1 MDFRINKYLV
11 ATSPAETLSRA
22 PSLSRLPRPACTSHA
37 RWRVPPL
44 PPHRSAHGSPPGR
57 AWAPLAPASAARA
70 PRGLDENE
78 LHYPRIPAAKAE
90 GAPRSCSPPRPRGAT
105 GVESQPVEP
114 FAGAAASGG
123 RGCGGDGWC
132 SGRSTPCSADWDLW
146 SLFGQR

>member
-37 RWRVPPL
+37 RWRAPPL

-57 AWAPLAPASAARA
+57 AWAPLSRRARRELRVGWTRMSSTTRAS
-70 PRGLDENE
+70 PR
-78 LHYPRIPAAKAE
+78 PRRKA
-90 GAPRSCSPPRPRGAT
+90 SPPRPRGAT

-114 FAGAAASGG
+114 VAGAATSGG
-123 RGCGGDGWC
+123 CGCGGDGWC